1 MLKTMPPLPFRL
13 GKYEVREEIGKGAM
27 GVVYKAYDPRLDRE
41 VAVKVMSGAI
51 LSDDELKGRFE
62 KEARAIAKLQHPNI
76 VTVYDFDYDEQ
87 GAPFIAMELL
97 RGTELEQRLRKNP
110 PTLKEKLEI
119 AIQVAQGLAHA
130 HRLGIVHRDI
140 KPANIWVTDAG
151 AVKIMDFGVARMTQS
166 SQTQTGA
173 VMGTPDYMSPEQ
185 VAGGHVDGRSD
196 IFSVGVIL
204 YRELTHKK
212 PFVGDTIQAVWFKII
227 NQDPAPLV
235 LSDGS
240 EIPELQQIVDRALA
254 KKAED
259 RYQSGEELAED
270 LKAFLRMFESSLA
283 EETVFGTVVTEG
295 EPEHS
300 TSGRSGAGTAARST
314 FRPGTQ
320 SQTGRLSGTAPGAAR
335 TFRPTAS
342 TGAPPTAAGP
352 DLAATAAGRTA
363 AARRTMVSQPT
374 VVSPPTRLVR
384 PGAAA
389 VITPVRPR
397 SWAMPIAVGVLVL
410 GALGGG
416 LYYYLGRQPAP
427 SPPTPVEDLTTRFQM
442 AENLLKAGRISEAFE
457 AVDRILSFAPDNA
470 RALELREQIMKASEQ
485 ARQQETRQTPATSTV
500 PPVVVAQTPTTPSG
514 TPTQRPNVSE
524 QAGQKAFEALM
535 AINSGDL
542 IRAESLIA
550 EGQRLDSGS
559 QRWADLS
566 KQLEARRR
574 EIDQRGVERQRASLA
589 SEQVARGAGFL
600 ASGNYDQAM
609 ASYQEA
615 LRLDPQNQAAQTG
628 ITQAS
633 GAKQQALAQQQALAA
648 PRRQFNES
656 ETSFVAA
663 SGKTDAPRGFETGGG
678 VQVRRATTAP
688 KFPGQ
693 ITIELNP
700 DNAQPGQPFFLRV
713 RLYNAGQKPIEVKN
727 LELVSTYGGRP
738 PMGKGQPIEPRV
750 QKIEPQA
757 TGILHEAQGT
767 WTEEQN
773 RGSIEATVTL
783 VSNDKLV
790 KTKKW

>member
-1 MLKTMPPLPFRL
+1 MPPLPFRL

-97 RGTELEQRLRKNP
+97 KGTELEQRLRKNP

-119 AIQVAQGLAHA
+119 AIQVAQGLGHA
-130 HRLGIVHRDI
+130 HRQGIVHRDI

-227 NQDPAPLV
+227 NQDPAPLI

-240 EIPELQQIVDRALA
+240 QIPELQQIVDRALA

-270 LKAFLRMFESSLA
+270 LKAFLRMFESALA

-320 SQTGRLSGTAPGAAR
+320 SQTGRLSGTAPGVGR

-342 TGAPPTAAGP
+342 TGAPRTAAGP

-384 PGAAA
+384 SAAA
-389 VITPVRPR
+389 VITPARPR
-397 SWAMPIAVGVLVL
+397 SWAMPIAVGVLLL
-410 GALGGG
+410 GALGAG
-416 LYYYLGRQPAP
+416 LYYYLGQEPAP
-427 SPPTPVEDLTTRFQM
+427 APPPPVEDLTTRFQM

-457 AVDRILSFAPDNA
+457 SVDRILSIAPDNA
-470 RALELREQIMKASEQ
+470 RALELREKIMKASEQ
-485 ARQQETRQTPATSTV
+485 ARQQETRQAPATSTV
-500 PPVVVAQTPTTPSG
+500 PPVVAVQTPTTPSG
-514 TPTQRPNVSE
+514 PPPLRPNVGE
-524 QAGQKAFEALM
+524 QGQKALDASM
-535 AINSGDL
+535 AINNGDL
-542 IRAESLIA
+542 NRAEVLIV
-550 EGQRLDSGS
+550 EGQRLDPGNP
-559 QRWADLS
+559 RWADLEN
-566 KQLEARRR
+566 QLARRR
-574 EIDQRGVERQRASLA
+574 ELEQKNQKASLVADHLQKAA
-589 SEQVARGAGFL
+589 SFFA
-600 ASGNYDQAM
+600 ASDYDQAIT
-609 ASYQEA
+609 SYREA
-615 LRLDPQNQAAQTG
+615 LKLDPQNQAAQNGLTN
-628 ITQAS
+628 AS
-633 GAKQQALAQQQALAA
+633 NLKQQALAQQQA

-700 DNAQPGQPFFLRV
+700 DNAQPGQPFVLLV
-713 RLYNAGQKPIEVKN
+713 RLYNAGQKPIEVKS
-727 LELVSTYGGRP
+727 LELVSTYGTRP

-750 QKIEPQA
+750 QRIEPQA
-757 TGILHEAQGT
+757 TGLLHEARGT